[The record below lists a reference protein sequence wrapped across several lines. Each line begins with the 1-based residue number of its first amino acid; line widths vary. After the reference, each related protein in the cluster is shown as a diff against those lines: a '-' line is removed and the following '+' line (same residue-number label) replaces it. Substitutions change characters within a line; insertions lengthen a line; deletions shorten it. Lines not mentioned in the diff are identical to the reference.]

1 MSEIVFDNISRN
13 YKVSIKNSSYLRYL
27 MRREYKVIEA
37 VKGVSFGISHGEA
50 VGMIGPNGAGKST
63 TMKMMTGILV
73 PSSGQA
79 AVFGKD
85 PFMHRKEICREI
97 GVLFGQKSQLWWD
110 LPAEDTFELL
120 KKIYRIPDKTYEKN
134 IRKYAEVLDT
144 YRFLGQPVRQLSLG
158 QRMRL
163 ELMACLLHDPKILFL
178 DEPTLGL
185 DVVVK
190 RQIRV
195 LLQGLKGSTTIIL
208 TSHDMKDIDSVCE
221 RLIVIDNGLK
231 IVDNDIDEVKRTY
244 GNIERVKIKIKEE
257 DNVKLD
263 FFPETVK
270 TEYKDQSI
278 FCSYNPKEI
287 SSADILQQVLGHYNV
302 LDISIMSADI
312 DDIIE
317 SIYRSEKDEK
327 YV

>member
-1 MSEIVFDNISRN
+1 MAEIVFDNISRN
-13 YKVSIKNSSYLRYL
+13 YKVPVKNGGYLRYL

-73 PSSGQA
+73 PSSGEVG
-79 AVFGKD
+79 VFGKD
-85 PFMHRKEICREI
+85 PFMYRKEICRGI

-134 IRKYAEVLDT
+134 IKKYADVLDT
-144 YRFLGQPVRQLSLG
+144 HRFLGQPVRQLSLG

-163 ELMACLLHDPKILFL
+163 ELMACLLHDPQILFL

-190 RQIRV
+190 RQIRD
-195 LLQGLKGSTTIIL
+195 LLQGLKGDTTLIL

-231 IVDNDIDEVKRTY
+231 IVDEDIDKVRRTY
-244 GNIERVKIKIKEE
+244 GNIERVKIKIKEGE
-257 DNVKLD
+257 NVKLD
-263 FFPETVK
+263 FFPKFVK
-270 TEYKDQSI
+270 TEYKDHNI

-287 SSADILQQVLGHYNV
+287 NSADILQQVLGHYSV
-302 LDISIMSADI
+302 LDISITSADI

-317 SIYRSEKDEK
+317 SIYTS
-327 YV
+327 

>member
-120 KKIYRIPDKTYEKN
+120 KKIYRIPDKTYEK
-134 IRKYAEVLDT
+134 I
-144 YRFLGQPVRQLSLG
+144 
-158 QRMRL
+158 
-163 ELMACLLHDPKILFL
+163 
-178 DEPTLGL
+178 
-185 DVVVK
+185 
-190 RQIRV
+190 
-195 LLQGLKGSTTIIL
+195 
-208 TSHDMKDIDSVCE
+208 
-221 RLIVIDNGLK
+221 
-231 IVDNDIDEVKRTY
+231 
-244 GNIERVKIKIKEE
+244 
-257 DNVKLD
+257 
-263 FFPETVK
+263 
-270 TEYKDQSI
+270 
-278 FCSYNPKEI
+278 
-287 SSADILQQVLGHYNV
+287 
-302 LDISIMSADI
+302 
-312 DDIIE
+312 
-317 SIYRSEKDEK
+317 
-327 YV
+327 

>member
-1 MSEIVFDNISRN
+1 MTEIVFNNISRN
-13 YKVSIKNSSYLRYL
+13 YKVPVKNGSYLRYL
-27 MRREYKVIEA
+27 IRREYKVIEA

-73 PSSGQA
+73 PSSGKVT
-79 AVFGKD
+79 VFGKD
-85 PFMHRKEICREI
+85 PFRYRKEICREI

-110 LPAEDTFELL
+110 LSAEDTFELL

-134 IRKYAEVLDT
+134 IKKYADVLDIH
-144 YRFLGQPVRQLSLG
+144 RFLGQPVRQLSLG

-163 ELMACLLHDPKILFL
+163 ELMACLLHDPKVLFL

-190 RQIRV
+190 RQIRD
-195 LLQGLKGSTTIIL
+195 LLQGLKGDTTLIL

-231 IVDNDIDEVKRTY
+231 IVDDDIDKVRRTY
-244 GNIERVKIKIKEE
+244 GNIERVKIKIKEGE
-257 DNVKLD
+257 NIKLD
-263 FFPETVK
+263 FFPEFVK
-270 TEYKDQSI
+270 TEYKDHSI

-287 SSADILQQVLGHYNV
+287 SSAEILQRVLDHYKV
-302 LDISIMSADI
+302 LDISITSADI

-317 SIYRSEKDEK
+317 SIYTQ
-327 YV
+327 

>member
-1 MSEIVFDNISRN
+1 MAEIVLNNISRN
-13 YKVSIKNSSYLRYL
+13 YKVPIKNSSYLRYL
-27 MRREYKVIEA
+27 MRREYKIIEA

-73 PSSGQA
+73 PSSGEV

-85 PFMHRKEICREI
+85 PFMYRKEICRGI
-97 GVLFGQKSQLWWD
+97 GGLFGQKSQLWWD

-178 DEPTLGL
+178 DEPTKA
-185 DVVVK
+185 D
-190 RQIRV
+190 
-195 LLQGLKGSTTIIL
+195 QGFVAGTERRHYAYT
-208 TSHDMKDIDSVCE
+208 DI
-221 RLIVIDNGLK
+221 
-231 IVDNDIDEVKRTY
+231 
-244 GNIERVKIKIKEE
+244 
-257 DNVKLD
+257 
-263 FFPETVK
+263 P
-270 TEYKDQSI
+270 
-278 FCSYNPKEI
+278 
-287 SSADILQQVLGHYNV
+287 
-302 LDISIMSADI
+302 
-312 DDIIE
+312 
-317 SIYRSEKDEK
+317 
-327 YV
+327 